1 MANTTEQAG
10 TNDPNG
16 KPTEVPESQ
25 PVREEPEPLILSP
38 VRQRT
43 QVDPPNDTEAP
54 GPVPSGSDAEG
65 KPEGVSSDTA
75 SAEPAEPEL
84 LDTLPVTKEGTLKQ
98 APQEGQLLEACPA
111 CGTLMDVTD
120 HEPFVKIHC
129 PSCGQALRARKQ
141 FNHYRLLELIGQ
153 GGMGQV
159 FKAQDCNL
167 NRTVALKVLKKE
179 LASSPEEREKLANES
194 RITASINHPNVVKV
208 FSFGQDH
215 GQFYMAMEIVP
226 NASLDDL
233 LALQRRVPEAQVLE
247 VGIQIA
253 QGLQAALEMDLIH
266 RDIKPG
272 NILFADAHT
281 AKLVDFGLAIVM
293 DEAAAAIGE
302 IWGTPYYIAPEKLD
316 NQAEDFRSDIYSLGG
331 TLFHALAGRP
341 PYEADTASMVA
352 LKQLKS
358 QAVSLQSF
366 APEVSSETAYVINR
380 MIAKN
385 PDERYE
391 SYEELIEHLSY
402 ARAKLLERIKNP
414 PQPKARVVLEN
425 KETRNFAALISLGLL
440 VTIGLA
446 GFAVYHFGGIT
457 LPGASTGSEAFSPR
471 DFDSDFRNAVGL
483 VAGGQFEEGR
493 AEFAALA
500 AQSGV
505 PQPQLNW
512 TKMNEALAALLAN
525 DKEGAAAVFE
535 SVRKAGLYTNEHPGV
550 QFADFFV
557 EVSRQLSSP
566 DAAIDTRIVAMFSKS
581 NFEAYAL
588 FCFAVHNWQLG
599 DITNASPFLRS
610 FIGVRNTDPEPWIL
624 QYQSLAKTF
633 EADAK
638 LVLAIQRKLALVK
651 TPEDAQKLV
660 PEIEA
665 ARGQIQSG
673 DRPAE
678 KLDEIAE
685 AVRKAG
691 G

>member
-1 MANTTEQAG
+1 MANDKQENQDGAP
-10 TNDPNG
+10 D
-16 KPTEVPESQ
+16 VPADEGA
-25 PVREEPEPLILSP
+25 REEPEPLILSP
-38 VRQRT
+38 LRKRK
-43 QVDPPNDTEAP
+43 VDLPPPPSASGVED
-54 GPVPSGSDAEG
+54 VPAESAE
-65 KPEGVSSDTA
+65 PEGVEPVADP
-75 SAEPAEPEL
+75 EVEVPAEPEL
-84 LDTLPVTKEGTLKQ
+84 MDTLPVTKDGALKQ

-120 HEPFVKIHC
+120 HEPFAKIHC

-159 FKAQDCNL
+159 FKAMDCNL

-194 RITASINHPNVVKV
+194 RITASINHPHVVKV

-215 GQFYMAMEIVP
+215 GQFYMAMELVP

-253 QGLQAALEMDLIH
+253 QGLEAALNLGLIH

-293 DEAAAAIGE
+293 DEAAASIGE

-358 QAVSLQSF
+358 QAVSLQAF
-366 APEVSSETAYVINR
+366 APEVSSETSYVINR

-385 PDERYE
+385 PEERYG
-391 SYEELIEHLSY
+391 SYQELIEHLTY
-402 ARAKLLERIKNP
+402 ARGKLLERIKNP
-414 PQPKARVVLEN
+414 PLPKARVVLEN

-440 VTIGLA
+440 LTVGLA
-446 GFAVYHFGGIT
+446 GFAVFHFRESIF
-457 LPGASTGSEAFSPR
+457 PPSAEKRESFSES
-471 DFDSDFRNAVGL
+471 DFDSTFAEAVGFA
-483 VAGGQFEEGR
+483 VEMRYEEARDAFAGLTSQT
-493 AEFAALA
+493 
-500 AQSGV
+500 GV
-505 PQPQLNW
+505 PQPRLNW
-512 TKMNEALAALLAN
+512 ARMNGALASLLAG
-525 DKEGAAAVFE
+525 DKDSAAKIFAAI
-535 SVRKAGLYTNEHPGV
+535 KADGLYTQQQPGV
-550 QFADFFV
+550 AVADFFV
-557 EVSRQLSSP
+557 EVSRQLSSAETP
-566 DAAIDTRIVAMFSKS
+566 IDPRTAALFSKTD
-581 NFEAYAL
+581 FEVFAL
-588 FCFAVHNWQLG
+588 LCFGIHNWQLG
-599 DITNASPFLRS
+599 DIKAASPFLRS
-610 FIGVRNTDPEPWIL
+610 FISAKKSPPENWIL
-624 QYQSLAKTF
+624 SYQKLAAIY

-638 LVLAIQRKLALVK
+638 LVLDLQRKVDLIKSPA
-651 TPEDAQKLV
+651 DAQKLA
-660 PEIEA
+660 PEVDNI
-665 ARGQIQSG
+665 RSLLQTG
-673 DRPAE
+673 DRASE
-678 KLDEIAE
+678 KLDAIAE
-685 AVRKAG
+685 AIQKAG